1 MIEQNEFDV
10 WKIERRALMEI
21 VGDLPTNIRNSVSA
35 VIQDIEQ
42 TIQRHRTEGLSDF

>member
-1 MIEQNEFDV
+1 MTKQNEFDV
-10 WKIERRALMEI
+10 WKVEIRALTEI

-42 TIQRHRTEGLSDF
+42 EIQQHRTENLSDF